1 MDGILSF
8 LGMVIVAIIGLVG
21 VILQVK
27 SKEKT
32 ESIDFKIDNIKKEF
46 TKKTDDF
53 TNELISFKEEST
65 ESDKMISDQIQ
76 EVRMTVCKRFLVTE
90 LSKIEEE
97 NYIPSEEQKRVLK
110 DTKDEYNAAGG
121 DSYVDDMYD
130 DLRDKG
136 LIQKMFTKK
145 RISDIVKLIIKGG
158 K

>member
-32 ESIDFKIDNIKKEF
+32 ESIDSKIDNIKKEF

-53 TNELISFKEEST
+53 TNELITFKEEST
-65 ESDKMISDQIQ
+65 ESDKRISDQIQ

-90 LSKIEEE
+90 LSKIQEED
-97 NYIPSEEQKRVLK
+97 YIPSEEQKRVLK

-136 LIQKMFTKK
+136 LI
-145 RISDIVKLIIKGG
+145 
-158 K
+158 

>member
-1 MDGILSF
+1 MEGILSF
-8 LGMVIVAIIGLVG
+8 LGMVIVAIIGLIG

-32 ESIDFKIDNIKKEF
+32 ESIDLKIDNIKK
-46 TKKTDDF
+46 DF
-53 TNELISFKEEST
+53 TNELITFKEEST
-65 ESDKMISDQIQ
+65 ESDKRISDQIQ
-76 EVRMTVCKRFLVTE
+76 EVRMTICKRFLVTE
-90 LSKIEEE
+90 LSKIEEK

-136 LIQKMFTKK
+136 LI
-145 RISDIVKLIIKGG
+145 
-158 K
+158 

>member
-1 MDGILSF
+1 MDSILSF

-32 ESIDFKIDNIKKEF
+32 ESIDLKIDNIKKEF

-53 TNELISFKEEST
+53 TNELITFKEEST
-65 ESDKMISDQIQ
+65 ESDKRISDQIQ

-90 LSKIEEE
+90 LSKIQEE

-110 DTKDEYNAAGG
+110 DTKDEYNSSGG

-136 LIQKMFTKK
+136 LI
-145 RISDIVKLIIKGG
+145 
-158 K
+158 

>member
-1 MDGILSF
+1 MDSILSF

-27 SKEKT
+27 SKEKA

-65 ESDKMISDQIQ
+65 ESDKRISDQIQ

-136 LIQKMFTKK
+136 LI
-145 RISDIVKLIIKGG
+145 
-158 K
+158 

>member
-32 ESIDFKIDNIKKEF
+32 ESIDSKIDNIKKEF

-53 TNELISFKEEST
+53 TTELITFKEESK
-65 ESDKMISDQIQ
+65 ESDKRISDQIE

-90 LSKIEEE
+90 LSKIQEK

-136 LIQKMFTKK
+136 LI
-145 RISDIVKLIIKGG
+145 
-158 K
+158 

>member
-32 ESIDFKIDNIKKEF
+32 ESIDSKIDNIKREF

-65 ESDKMISDQIQ
+65 ESDK
-76 EVRMTVCKRFLVTE
+76 
-90 LSKIEEE
+90 
-97 NYIPSEEQKRVLK
+97 
-110 DTKDEYNAAGG
+110 
-121 DSYVDDMYD
+121 
-130 DLRDKG
+130 
-136 LIQKMFTKK
+136 
-145 RISDIVKLIIKGG
+145 RIGFCFVIIIFS
-158 K
+158 

>member
-8 LGMVIVAIIGLVG
+8 IGMIIVAIIGLIG

-32 ESIDFKIDNIKKEF
+32 ESIDSKIDNIKKEF

-53 TNELISFKEEST
+53 ATELITFKEEST
-65 ESDKMISDQIQ
+65 QSDKRISDQIQ
-76 EVRMTVCKRFLVTE
+76 DVRMKVCKIFLVTE
-90 LSKIEEE
+90 LTKISQE

-121 DSYVDDMYD
+121 DSYVDDMYE

-136 LIQKMFTKK
+136 LI
-145 RISDIVKLIIKGG
+145 
-158 K
+158 

>member
-32 ESIDFKIDNIKKEF
+32 ESIDLKIDNIKKEF

-53 TNELISFKEEST
+53 TNELITFKKEST
-65 ESDKMISDQIQ
+65 QSDKRISDQIQ

-110 DTKDEYNAAGG
+110 DTKDEYNASGG

-130 DLRDKG
+130 DLRYKG
-136 LIQKMFTKK
+136 LI
-145 RISDIVKLIIKGG
+145 
-158 K
+158 

>member
-1 MDGILSF
+1 MNDILSF
-8 LGMVIVAIIGLVG
+8 LGMIIVAIIGLVG

-32 ESIDFKIDNIKKEF
+32 ESIGSKIDNIKKEF

-53 TNELISFKEEST
+53 TNELITFKEEST

-110 DTKDEYNAAGG
+110 DTKDEYNASGG

-136 LIQKMFTKK
+136 LI
-145 RISDIVKLIIKGG
+145 
-158 K
+158 

>member
-130 DLRDKG
+130 DRRNKG
-136 LIQKMFTKK
+136 LI
-145 RISDIVKLIIKGG
+145 
-158 K
+158 

>member
-1 MDGILSF
+1 MDSILSF

-32 ESIDFKIDNIKKEF
+32 ESIDLKIDNIKREF

-90 LSKIEEE
+90 LNKIKEE

-110 DTKDEYNAAGG
+110 DTKDEYNGAGG

-136 LIQKMFTKK
+136 LI
-145 RISDIVKLIIKGG
+145 
-158 K
+158 

>member
-1 MDGILSF
+1 MEGILSF

-27 SKEKT
+27 SKEKA

-53 TNELISFKEEST
+53 TNELITFKEEST
-65 ESDKMISDQIQ
+65 QSDKMISDQIQ

-136 LIQKMFTKK
+136 LI
-145 RISDIVKLIIKGG
+145 
-158 K
+158 

>member
-53 TNELISFKEEST
+53 TNELIRFKEEST
-65 ESDKMISDQIQ
+65 QSDKRISDQIK

-90 LSKIEEE
+90 LSKIQEE
-97 NYIPSEEQKRVLK
+97 NYIPSEEQKIVLK

-136 LIQKMFTKK
+136 LI
-145 RISDIVKLIIKGG
+145 
-158 K
+158 

>member
-8 LGMVIVAIIGLVG
+8 PGMVIVAIIGLVG

-32 ESIDFKIDNIKKEF
+32 ESIDSKIDNIKKEF

-53 TNELISFKEEST
+53 TNELITFKEEST
-65 ESDKMISDQIQ
+65 ESDKRISDQIQ
-76 EVRMTVCKRFLVTE
+76 EVRMTVRFLVTE

-136 LIQKMFTKK
+136 LI
-145 RISDIVKLIIKGG
+145 
-158 K
+158 

>member
-32 ESIDFKIDNIKKEF
+32 ESIDSKIDNIKREF

-65 ESDKMISDQIQ
+65 ESDKRISDQIQ

-136 LIQKMFTKK
+136 LI
-145 RISDIVKLIIKGG
+145 
-158 K
+158 

>member
-32 ESIDFKIDNIKKEF
+32 ESIDSKIDNIKKEF

-110 DTKDEYNAAGG
+110 DTKDEYNASGG

-136 LIQKMFTKK
+136 LI
-145 RISDIVKLIIKGG
+145 
-158 K
+158 

>member
-27 SKEKT
+27 SKEKA

-53 TNELISFKEEST
+53 TNELITFKEEST
-65 ESDKMISDQIQ
+65 ESDKRISDQIQ

-97 NYIPSEEQKRVLK
+97 NYIPSEEQKIVLK

-136 LIQKMFTKK
+136 LI
-145 RISDIVKLIIKGG
+145 
-158 K
+158 

>member
-32 ESIDFKIDNIKKEF
+32 ESIDSKIDNIKKEF

-130 DLRDKG
+130 DLRNKE
-136 LIQKMFTKK
+136 LI
-145 RISDIVKLIIKGG
+145 
-158 K
+158 

>member
-32 ESIDFKIDNIKKEF
+32 ESIDSKIDNIKKEF

-136 LIQKMFTKK
+136 LI
-145 RISDIVKLIIKGG
+145 
-158 K
+158 

>member
-32 ESIDFKIDNIKKEF
+32 ESIDSKIDNIKKEF

-65 ESDKMISDQIQ
+65 ESDKRISDQIQ

-121 DSYVDDMYD
+121 DSYVDDMYE

-136 LIQKMFTKK
+136 LI
-145 RISDIVKLIIKGG
+145 
-158 K
+158 

>member
-32 ESIDFKIDNIKKEF
+32 ESIDLKIDNIKKEF
-46 TKKTDDF
+46 NKKTDDF

-65 ESDKMISDQIQ
+65 ESDKRISDQIQ

-136 LIQKMFTKK
+136 LI
-145 RISDIVKLIIKGG
+145 
-158 K
+158 

>member
-1 MDGILSF
+1 MDSILSF

-32 ESIDFKIDNIKKEF
+32 EFIDSKIDNMKKE
-46 TKKTDDF
+46 F

-65 ESDKMISDQIQ
+65 ESDKRISDQIQ

-90 LSKIEEE
+90 LSKIEE

-136 LIQKMFTKK
+136 LI
-145 RISDIVKLIIKGG
+145 
-158 K
+158 

>member
-1 MDGILSF
+1 MESILSF

-27 SKEKT
+27 SKEKA

-53 TNELISFKEEST
+53 TNELITFKEEST
-65 ESDKMISDQIQ
+65 ESDKRISDQIQ

-136 LIQKMFTKK
+136 LI
-145 RISDIVKLIIKGG
+145 
-158 K
+158 

>member
-32 ESIDFKIDNIKKEF
+32 ESIDSKIDNIKKEF

-53 TNELISFKEEST
+53 TNELITFKEEST
-65 ESDKMISDQIQ
+65 ESDKRISDQIQ

-110 DTKDEYNAAGG
+110 DTKDEYNASGG

-136 LIQKMFTKK
+136 LI
-145 RISDIVKLIIKGG
+145 
-158 K
+158 

>member
-32 ESIDFKIDNIKKEF
+32 ESIDLKIDNLKKEF

-53 TNELISFKEEST
+53 TNELITFKKEST
-65 ESDKMISDQIQ
+65 QSDKRISDQIQ

-97 NYIPSEEQKRVLK
+97 SYIPSEEQKRVLK

-136 LIQKMFTKK
+136 LI
-145 RISDIVKLIIKGG
+145 
-158 K
+158 

>member
-32 ESIDFKIDNIKKEF
+32 EFIDLKINNIKKEF
-46 TKKTDDF
+46 NKKTDDF
-53 TNELISFKEEST
+53 TNELITFKEEST
-65 ESDKMISDQIQ
+65 ESDKRISDQIQ

-136 LIQKMFTKK
+136 LI
-145 RISDIVKLIIKGG
+145 
-158 K
+158 

>member
-32 ESIDFKIDNIKKEF
+32 ESIDSKIDNIKKEF

-53 TNELISFKEEST
+53 TNELIKFKEEST

-136 LIQKMFTKK
+136 LI
-145 RISDIVKLIIKGG
+145 
-158 K
+158 

>member
-32 ESIDFKIDNIKKEF
+32 ESIDSKIDNIKKEF

-53 TNELISFKEEST
+53 TNELITFKEEST
-65 ESDKMISDQIQ
+65 ESDKRISDQIQ

-121 DSYVDDMYD
+121 NSYVDDMYD

-136 LIQKMFTKK
+136 LI
-145 RISDIVKLIIKGG
+145 
-158 K
+158 

>member
-21 VILQVK
+21 VILQIK

-32 ESIDFKIDNIKKEF
+32 ESIDSKIDNIKKEF

-53 TNELISFKEEST
+53 TNELITFKEEST
-65 ESDKMISDQIQ
+65 ESDKRISDQIQ

-121 DSYVDDMYD
+121 DSYVDDMYG

-136 LIQKMFTKK
+136 LI
-145 RISDIVKLIIKGG
+145 
-158 K
+158 

>member
-1 MDGILSF
+1 MEGILSF

-32 ESIDFKIDNIKKEF
+32 ESIDSKIDNIKKEF

-65 ESDKMISDQIQ
+65 ESDKRISDQIK

-90 LSKIEEE
+90 LSKIQEE
-97 NYIPSEEQKRVLK
+97 NYIPSEEQKIVLK

-136 LIQKMFTKK
+136 LI
-145 RISDIVKLIIKGG
+145 
-158 K
+158 

>member
-1 MDGILSF
+1 MDSILSF

-32 ESIDFKIDNIKKEF
+32 ESIDSKIDNIKKEF

-53 TNELISFKEEST
+53 TNELMTFKEEST

-97 NYIPSEEQKRVLK
+97 SYIPSEEQKRVLK

-136 LIQKMFTKK
+136 LI
-145 RISDIVKLIIKGG
+145 
-158 K
+158 

>member
-32 ESIDFKIDNIKKEF
+32 ESIDSKIDNMKKE
-46 TKKTDDF
+46 F
-53 TNELISFKEEST
+53 TNELITFKEEST
-65 ESDKMISDQIQ
+65 ESDKRISDQIQ

-110 DTKDEYNAAGG
+110 DTKDEYNSAGG

-136 LIQKMFTKK
+136 LI
-145 RISDIVKLIIKGG
+145 
-158 K
+158 

>member
-27 SKEKT
+27 SKEKA
-32 ESIDFKIDNIKKEF
+32 ESIDSKIDNIKKEF

-53 TNELISFKEEST
+53 TNELITFKEEST

-136 LIQKMFTKK
+136 LI
-145 RISDIVKLIIKGG
+145 
-158 K
+158 

>member
-32 ESIDFKIDNIKKEF
+32 ESIYLNIDNIKKEF

-136 LIQKMFTKK
+136 LI
-145 RISDIVKLIIKGG
+145 
-158 K
+158 

>member
-21 VILQVK
+21 VILQIK

-32 ESIDFKIDNIKKEF
+32 ESIDSKIDNIKKEF

-53 TNELISFKEEST
+53 TNELITFKEEST
-65 ESDKMISDQIQ
+65 ESDKRISDQIQ

-136 LIQKMFTKK
+136 LI
-145 RISDIVKLIIKGG
+145 
-158 K
+158 

>member
-1 MDGILSF
+1 MDSILSF

-32 ESIDFKIDNIKKEF
+32 ESIDLKIDNIKKEF

-53 TNELISFKEEST
+53 TNELITFKEEST
-65 ESDKMISDQIQ
+65 QSDKRISDQIQ

-110 DTKDEYNAAGG
+110 DTKDEYNASGG

-136 LIQKMFTKK
+136 LI
-145 RISDIVKLIIKGG
+145 
-158 K
+158 

>member
-8 LGMVIVAIIGLVG
+8 LGTVIVAIIGLVG

-32 ESIDFKIDNIKKEF
+32 ESIDLKIDNIKKEF

-53 TNELISFKEEST
+53 TNELITFKEEST
-65 ESDKMISDQIQ
+65 RSDKRISDQIQ

-90 LSKIEEE
+90 LSKIQEE
-97 NYIPSEEQKRVLK
+97 NYIPSEEQKIVLK

-136 LIQKMFTKK
+136 LI
-145 RISDIVKLIIKGG
+145 
-158 K
+158 

>member
-32 ESIDFKIDNIKKEF
+32 ESIDSKIDNIKKEF

-53 TNELISFKEEST
+53 TNELITFKEEST

-121 DSYVDDMYD
+121 NSYVDDMYE

-136 LIQKMFTKK
+136 LI
-145 RISDIVKLIIKGG
+145 
-158 K
+158 